1 MMAAENDLISRTA
14 LLAKMQYRLPVEDDI
29 SETVSN
35 CARIARKLVER
46 ATAVDAVE
54 VVQCKDCKH
63 WHKETGWCNHHS
75 HFIKPD
81 GEFCHPWESPD
92 WKMFD
97 EDDFCSYGERKE

>member
-1 MMAAENDLISRTA
+1 MAAENDLISRTA

-54 VVQCKDCKH
+54 VVRCGRCANRGDSDKCPMRH
-63 WHKETGWCNHHS
+63 LVW
-75 HFIKPD
+75 KPD
-81 GEFCHPWESPD
+81 VGYIWADFT
-92 WKMFD
+92 MD
-97 EDDFCSYGERKE
+97 EYFCSFGERKE